1 MKRILIPF
9 DFSTEAGY
17 ALQLGTQIAEESDS
31 SLTLMNVIE
40 HPTPSSFK
48 TMGVENYDPMENVY
62 ITKLIEK
69 VKSGMEEIMDNEA
82 YDEIDL
88 SYKIVLGNP
97 FNELTEE
104 IDTGDFDLVI
114 MGTTGADGLEE
125 FFVGSNAEKIVRHAK
140 CPVITLRN
148 QVDIDDVEQIVF
160 ATDMDRTTDKFISE
174 LTKLQ
179 EFFDAQLR
187 LVRINTPANFS
198 SSREDLVRMK
208 QFANS
213 YKLNNYTLDIYNHV
227 TEEEGIIHFAE
238 DIDAGIIAMGT
249 HQRTGLNHFFN
260 DSLAEE
266 VVNHAARPVWTFK
279 LDA

>member
-9 DFSTEAGY
+9 DFSKEAGY
-17 ALQLGTQIAEESDS
+17 ALKLGAQIAEESDS
-31 SLTLMNVIE
+31 SITLMNVIE

-48 TMGVENYDPMENVY
+48 TMGVDNYDPMENVY
-62 ITKLIEK
+62 ITRLIEK
-69 VKSGMEEIMDNEA
+69 VKKGMEDLMDDDAFE
-82 YDEIDL
+82 EIDL
-88 SYKIVLGNP
+88 NYKIVLGNP

-104 IDTGDFDLVI
+104 IDTGNSDLVI

-140 CPVITLRN
+140 CPVITLRAEI
-148 QVDIDDVEQIVF
+148 DIDDVEEIVF
-160 ATDMDRTTDKFISE
+160 ATDMDLTTDKFIAE
-174 LTKLQ
+174 LVKLQ

-187 LVRINTPANFS
+187 LVRINTPAHFN
-198 SSREDLVRMK
+198 SSREDLARMK

-213 YKLNNYTLDIYNHV
+213 YKLKNYTFDIYNHL

-238 DIDAGIIAMGT
+238 GIDAGIIAMGT
-249 HQRTGLNHFFN
+249 HQRTGINHFFN

-266 VVNHAARPVWTFK
+266 VVNHAVRPVWTFK